1 MMTRRSILVM
11 TYARFSKVM
20 PNLTMRTR
28 EHDRGVVISEDI
40 GSYKREVR

>member
-1 MMTRRSILVM
+1 MTRRSILVP
-11 TYARFSKVM
+11 TYVRFSKVVS
-20 PNLTMRTR
+20 NSTTRTR